1 MPSRLRARFFNI
13 LKVTFIS
20 GRLFSF
26 NGVYGQQM
34 EKIYCVIAKLEK
46 YKNIIELKED
56 TKSIIDTLDRF
67 FLICKISDFD
77 FIKIEDVIS
86 KCAFKT
92 Q

>member
-1 MPSRLRARFFNI
+1 LRDY
-13 LKVTFIS
+13 TFLIS
-20 GRLFSF
+20 
-26 NGVYGQQM
+26 Q
-34 EKIYCVIAKLEK
+34 
-46 YKNIIELKED
+46 NIIELKED

-92 Q
+92 QWWIFY